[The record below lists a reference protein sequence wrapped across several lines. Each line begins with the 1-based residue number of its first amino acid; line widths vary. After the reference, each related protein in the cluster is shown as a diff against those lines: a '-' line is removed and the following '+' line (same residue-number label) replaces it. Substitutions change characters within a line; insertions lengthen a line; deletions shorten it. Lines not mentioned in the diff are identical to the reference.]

1 MGVSKK
7 PQGERR
13 CHGVLSY
20 FPARRRLRPL
30 PGGLATCA
38 AGMSRAESDGA
49 AEDAEHLKTKPAGGL
64 MLFIHSCYK
73 LATAGDVNTE
83 GPGTLDLKGKA
94 RWDARNELKG
104 LPRKSP

>member
-38 AGMSRAESDGA
+38 AGMSRAESDGAA

-94 RWDARNELKG
+94 RWDARNEL
-104 LPRKSP
+104 